1 MKTKEQQA
9 TEQKLQ
15 FVIDSIKDFFYKVE
29 VLNFPTNVIADAFGE
44 SKAFDNLATA
54 LQVLEFTLTEFKY
67 FEEKDEIE
75 HIINSI
81 DKK

>member
-1 MKTKEQQA
+1 MKTEQALA

-15 FVIDSIKDFFYKVE
+15 FVINSIKDFFYEVE
-29 VLNFPTNVIADAFGE
+29 GLNFPTNVIEDAFGE

-75 HIINSI
+75 HIINSV